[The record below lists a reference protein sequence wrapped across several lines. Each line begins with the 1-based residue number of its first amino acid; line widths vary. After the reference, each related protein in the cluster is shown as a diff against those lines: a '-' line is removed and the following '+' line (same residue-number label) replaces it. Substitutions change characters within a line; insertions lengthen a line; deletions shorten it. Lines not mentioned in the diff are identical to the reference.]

1 MSGGTPMSN
10 FLRFIELFTLG
21 TWLGGIL
28 YLSFVVAP
36 GAFSV
41 LGSRDQAGAFVG
53 FALGRLH
60 VIGIALGVLYLA
72 SAGLRPLW
80 ASGTGKAA
88 MLAVVLM
95 IVITACSQFGVT
107 QRMRA
112 LRTQMGSVD
121 ATPASDPLRQRFDR
135 LHKLSVRLEGV
146 VMVAGLVALYL
157 AVCRTGS

>member
-1 MSGGTPMSN
+1 MNN
-10 FLRFIELFTLG
+10 FLRFIEFFTLG

-41 LGSRDQAGAFVG
+41 LGSRDQAGVFVG

-60 VIGIALGVLYLA
+60 VVGIILGLVYLA
-72 SAGLRPLW
+72 SAGLRRVSV
-80 ASGTGKAA
+80 SGAGKVA

-95 IVITACSQFGVT
+95 IVVTAGSQYGVT
-107 QRMRA
+107 QRMRG

-135 LHKLSVRLEGV
+135 LHKLSVRLEG
-146 VMVAGLVALYL
+146 MVILAGFVALYL
-157 AVCRTGS
+157 TACKTGG